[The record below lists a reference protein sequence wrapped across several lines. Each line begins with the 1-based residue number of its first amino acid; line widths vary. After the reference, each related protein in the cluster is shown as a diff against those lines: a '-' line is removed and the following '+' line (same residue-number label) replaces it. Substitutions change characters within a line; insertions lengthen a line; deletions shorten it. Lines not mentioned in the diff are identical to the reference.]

1 MVFLGIVFIFLF
13 FVLGVMF
20 LMAIAGA
27 SSKND
32 DQEKG
37 GE

>member
-1 MVFLGIVFIFLF
+1 MVFLGIVLVFLF
-13 FVLGVMF
+13 FVLGVML
-20 LMAIAGA
+20 LMAIA
-27 SSKND
+27 SMSIKKD